1 MVPLLLYALYPIL
14 WAGAVLHLV
23 TRRGL
28 GSCYPLY
35 GSKLKVARGR
45 GPLQG
50 EEHGTGK
57 CGKGGGYS
65 RGPRV
70 PQVRAFGSRTSLE
83 AHGRDLLGAGGRLL
97 PSAPPVGRHPHR
109 RRAGQA
115 PVRTGWRAFE
125 CSAFPPPR
133 PPLRAGRWRL
143 MRLESLLL
151 AAEGGAGSACSHLA
165 SGSKDATCESGEG
178 CV

>member
-70 PQVRAFGSRTSLE
+70 PQVRVFGSRTSLE
-83 AHGRDLLGAGGRLL
+83 AHGRDLLGAQVLDIKVL
-97 PSAPPVGRHPHR
+97 KLKFLTSSYCHEY
-109 RRAGQA
+109 
-115 PVRTGWRAFE
+115 TK
-125 CSAFPPPR
+125 
-133 PPLRAGRWRL
+133 
-143 MRLESLLL
+143 
-151 AAEGGAGSACSHLA
+151 A
-165 SGSKDATCESGEG
+165 SSSKSG
-178 CV
+178 